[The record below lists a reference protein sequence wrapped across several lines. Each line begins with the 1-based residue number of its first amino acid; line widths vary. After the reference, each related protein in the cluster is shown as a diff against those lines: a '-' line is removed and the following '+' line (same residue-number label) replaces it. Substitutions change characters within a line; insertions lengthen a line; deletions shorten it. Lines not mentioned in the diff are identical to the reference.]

1 MKKEA
6 DIFRIYLN
14 IESKRYTIIK
24 IIWYNISHK
33 MLMNWE
39 YCRLQAVSS
48 RNRSV
53 EKRRLMKI
61 AFYSTKPYDRI
72 YFEPKSQ
79 EYDIKLDFYETSCKE
94 ETIPLAKGHDAICIF
109 VNDHLNATMLREL
122 KEMGIIAVL
131 LRCAGYNNVDIK
143 AANECG
149 IPVLR
154 VPSYSPEAVAEFAA
168 ALLLTVNRY
177 THRAYTRTRDFNMS
191 INGFMGMDLHG
202 KTAGVIGTGR
212 IGQAMIRILKG
223 FGMKIIAYDPYL
235 NDALDIEYDTIE
247 NVFEQA
253 DVVTLHCPLTPE
265 TKHIVQAKTIEMMKD
280 GVYLINTSRGDLIR
294 TEDLIEGLLAKKFG
308 GVGLDVYDEECGV
321 FYEDCSN
328 DIMEDPNLARVT
340 TFPNVLVTSHMGFF
354 TKEAVEAIAEVTL
367 NNADAVR
374 NGRELENAVQI

>member
-109 VNDHLNATMLREL
+109 VISMPP
-122 KEMGIIAVL
+122 
-131 LRCAGYNNVDIK
+131 C
-143 AANECG
+143 
-149 IPVLR
+149 
-154 VPSYSPEAVAEFAA
+154 F
-168 ALLLTVNRY
+168 VN
-177 THRAYTRTRDFNMS
+177 
-191 INGFMGMDLHG
+191 
-202 KTAGVIGTGR
+202 
-212 IGQAMIRILKG
+212 
-223 FGMKIIAYDPYL
+223 
-235 NDALDIEYDTIE
+235 
-247 NVFEQA
+247 
-253 DVVTLHCPLTPE
+253 
-265 TKHIVQAKTIEMMKD
+265 
-280 GVYLINTSRGDLIR
+280 
-294 TEDLIEGLLAKKFG
+294 
-308 GVGLDVYDEECGV
+308 
-321 FYEDCSN
+321 
-328 DIMEDPNLARVT
+328 
-340 TFPNVLVTSHMGFF
+340 
-354 TKEAVEAIAEVTL
+354 
-367 NNADAVR
+367 
-374 NGRELENAVQI
+374 